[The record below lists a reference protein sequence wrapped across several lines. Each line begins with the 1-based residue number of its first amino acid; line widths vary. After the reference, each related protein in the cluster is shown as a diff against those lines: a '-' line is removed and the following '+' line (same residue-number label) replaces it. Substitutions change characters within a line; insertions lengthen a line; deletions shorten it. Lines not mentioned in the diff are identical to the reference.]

1 MRVRRGSTGNIADIP
16 HENSR
21 RGRATFARHL
31 MGQQTLRAWK
41 RSIEPQRSVPD
52 EDREIGRRRV
62 RGHLVEHV
70 GDVAAMI
77 GRVVGEMQRDLR
89 AGHRAF
95 AAFHEREVHFAIEFD
110 FSQPIAPVDV
120 PSAESTTSWREG
132 VSRPMV

>member
-1 MRVRRGSTGNIADIP
+1 
-16 HENSR
+16 
-21 RGRATFARHL
+21 

-41 RSIEPQRSVPD
+41 RSIELQRSVPD

-62 RGHLVEHV
+62 RGHLVEHI
-70 GDVAAMI
+70 AMI

-89 AGHRAF
+89 AGHHAF
-95 AAFHEREVHFAIEFD
+95 AAAHVREVHLALERGL
-110 FSQPIAPVDV
+110 SEPIAPVDV